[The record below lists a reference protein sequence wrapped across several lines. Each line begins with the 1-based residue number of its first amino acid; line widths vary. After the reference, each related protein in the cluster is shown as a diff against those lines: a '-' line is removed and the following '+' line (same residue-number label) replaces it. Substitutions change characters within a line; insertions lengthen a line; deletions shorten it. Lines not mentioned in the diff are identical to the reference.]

1 MLSYVTL
8 ALAALFLPLFPFS
21 MVFNLLLSRVR
32 RGWQRGLV
40 ILLWPH
46 IGIGLLHVADIQVPP
61 WVAIWG
67 VLTALLYAARALGL
81 RDMGAWMGF
90 IVTSSWALL
99 WVAEAFG
106 PGGELTHLYA
116 VSFAVPLVL
125 FALLG
130 EGLTRRYGAAY
141 TGLYVG
147 LASSLP
153 RFSLVLVLVVL
164 AAVAT
169 PLFPGFFAML
179 ALMLETIPH
188 SAATAV
194 ALALVWLLWSG
205 AGMRLLTD
213 LIVGQPGSTQVAD
226 LGYASTSGFLVGLG
240 LLVIA
245 GLYLVGGMS

>member
-1 MLSYVTL
+1 M
-8 ALAALFLPLFPFS
+8 
-21 MVFNLLLSRVR
+21 
-32 RGWQRGLV
+32 
-40 ILLWPH
+40 
-46 IGIGLLHVADIQVPP
+46 
-61 WVAIWG
+61 AIWG

-106 PGGELTHLYA
+106 PGRLTHSHA
-116 VSFAVPLVL
+116 VIFAVPLVL

-130 EGLTRRYGAAY
+130 EGLTQRYGAAY

-169 PLFPGFFAML
+169 PLFPGSL
-179 ALMLETIPH
+179 PC
-188 SAATAV
+188 S
-194 ALALVWLLWSG
+194 
-205 AGMRLLTD
+205 R
-213 LIVGQPGSTQVAD
+213 
-226 LGYASTSGFLVGLG
+226 
-240 LLVIA
+240 
-245 GLYLVGGMS
+245 